1 VVRRGWVCLS
11 DPFRDILE
19 DQIIAIELREAEFP
33 TEATS
38 QRAVVDIGS
47 LETER
52 GERSRHRDTVRDR
65 DSERGSRE
73 IDQERMNQI
82 MLHLHL

>member
-1 VVRRGWVCLS
+1 VVRRGWVCLLS

-19 DQIIAIELREAEFP
+19 DQIIAIELREAELP

-38 QRAVVDIGS
+38 QRAIVDIGS
-47 LETER
+47 LEIER
-52 GERSRHRDTVRDR
+52 GER
-65 DSERGSRE
+65 RGSRE
-73 IDQERMNQI
+73 DRSRAKMNQI